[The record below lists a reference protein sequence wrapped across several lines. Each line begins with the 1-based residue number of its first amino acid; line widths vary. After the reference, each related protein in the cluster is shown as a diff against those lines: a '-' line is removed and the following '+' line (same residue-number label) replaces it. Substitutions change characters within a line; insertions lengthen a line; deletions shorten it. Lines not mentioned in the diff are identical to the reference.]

1 MNRIRARFCLPVFL
15 ILLSS
20 SLAFAESVTATVKSI
35 MGDYGNL
42 NTSVTASQLHDL
54 GISQGENYTMQ
65 HKGTK
70 VTVYYGMTY
79 SDVATGEWVSFV
91 LDDGTIQIAR
101 NFENAAET
109 LKVSVDDEIIISNL
123 N

>member
-1 MNRIRARFCLPVFL
+1 VNRIRVRFCLPVFL

>member
-1 MNRIRARFCLPVFL
+1 MNRIRVRFCLPVFL